1 MKAKLVDYECKDYE
15 TTFGTCELCMRTGT
29 AEEPRF
35 KFEYDDGHT
44 EWVDGYFW
52 DWGDLFTVEIDNT
65 ANFAAW
71 LATKDL
77 DEYIEDYSTLN
88 NLSYLYDKENN
99 NEDA

>member
-1 MKAKLVDYECKDYE
+1 MKAKLVDYDYREYE
-15 TTFGTCELCMRTGT
+15 TDFGTCELCMYTGT

-44 EWVDGYFW
+44 EWVDGYYW

-71 LATKDL
+71 LAIQDL
-77 DEYIEDYSTLN
+77 DGYIEDYSTLDQ
-88 NLSYLYDKENN
+88 LSYKYELDMRAE
-99 NEDA
+99 